1 MIKKIQTVHN
11 LIEIAENNLKT
22 AKSLLNQLLEE
33 SGVRSGSPSIQLNSP
48 RLSREEDVARE
59 VVEGY
64 FDGENMIGDN
74 GRIYI
79 VPQNYASKTQLVVGD
94 RMKWILTTNREV
106 FKLIQPVERQKV
118 EGQFLIDNDI
128 YYVSINNIDHPI
140 KILKASAT
148 FAMKTQ
154 NLKQGDIV
162 SILIPR
168 DTKSHWGAF
177 ISIVQSSTE
186 YQEATKRREDTKYSD
201 LSIFAN
207 VFTPDE
213 ILSEKLSPSS
223 PTSQSTNHRDNLIIS
238 DYDSIDYISE
248 PKDPID
254 IVELTPIKKV
264 TRSTTPRATAAR
276 AARAVRAVKP
286 IVKRVTRAK
295 TTQVNLDSSDYL

>member
-1 MIKKIQTVHN
+1 MIKKIQTLHN

-22 AKSLLNQLLEE
+22 AKAVLNQLLEE
-33 SGVRSGSPSIQLNSP
+33 TGAKVSSPSIQLNSP
-48 RLSREEDVARE
+48 RLSREEDIARE

-94 RMKWILTTNREV
+94 RMKWILTTSREV

-118 EGQFLIDNDI
+118 EGQFLIDNDV
-128 YYVSINNIDHPI
+128 YYVSVNNIDHPI

-154 NLKQGDIV
+154 NLKPGDIV

-186 YQEATKRREDTKYSD
+186 YQEATKRREDTKYAD

-207 VFTPDE
+207 VFTPNE
-213 ILSEKLSPSS
+213 ILLEKPSPSS
-223 PTSQSTNHRDNLIIS
+223 SAYPPANHRSNLIIS
-238 DYDSIDYISE
+238 DYDSIDYISTPE
-248 PKDPID
+248 EE
-254 IVELTPIKKV
+254 VEVVGLTPIKK
-264 TRSTTPRATAAR
+264 TIRSVTPRTR
-276 AARAVRAVKP
+276 AARVT
-286 IVKRVTRAK
+286 RVTKPVAKRTVKAK
-295 TTQVNLDSSDYL
+295 TVSVNLDSSDYL